1 MSWLQLQIAAT
12 RETADALESAL
23 LDAGAA
29 AVTLQDEED
38 QPIYEPGIGERPIW
52 QRTRVTGLFSADTDM
67 PTITARL
74 RNSLGEM
81 PLHRIEILEDRD
93 WVREWMDRYQPIRF
107 GDNLWICPSWCE
119 PSDKNAT
126 NLMLDPGLA
135 FGTGTHPTT
144 ALCMQWLDS
153 AVDKIK
159 GATVVDYGCGSG
171 ILGLAALLLGA
182 KQLIAI
188 DNDPQ
193 ALIATEENARRNG
206 VHDERLICALPDD
219 APDLQD
225 ADIMIANILASPLI
239 SLAPRLGGM
248 VRPGAQIVLSG
259 VLEEQAETV
268 WQAYSAQ
275 FSQCEITS
283 QEQWVR
289 INAIRR

>member
-12 RETADALESAL
+12 RDTADALESAL

-67 PTITARL
+67 PAITAEL
-74 RNSLGEM
+74 TDKLGEL

-93 WVREWMDRYQPIRF
+93 WVREWMDRYHPIRF
-107 GDNLWICPSWCE
+107 GSRLWICPSWTE
-119 PSDKNAT
+119 PEDKSAT

-144 ALCMQWLDS
+144 ALCMQWLD
-153 AVDKIK
+153 
-159 GATVVDYGCGSG
+159 GADLEGKTVVDYGCGSG

-182 KQLIAI
+182 KQLIAV

-193 ALIATEENARRNG
+193 ALLATAENARRNG
-206 VHDERLICALPDD
+206 IEDDRLICVLPDD
-219 APDLQD
+219 APAIGD
-225 ADIMIANILASPLI
+225 ADVMIANILASPLI
-239 SLAPRLGGM
+239 SLAPRLSAM
-248 VRPGAQIVLSG
+248 VRPGGKLVLSG
-259 VLEEQAETV
+259 VLEEQADAV
-268 WQAYSAQ
+268 WQAYAPNFVNMAIAS
-275 FSQCEITS
+275 ED
-283 QEQWVR
+283 QWVR
-289 INAIRR
+289 INASRL